1 MQIKIAEN
9 IKALRKAK
17 SLTQEQLAEA
27 LGVTVGAVYKW
38 EVGMS
43 MPEVRMLVEL
53 AEFFEISIDALL
65 GYQQQHDSVRGC
77 VIRIRQSTTNKD
89 FEGAEKELEKA
100 LQKYPNYFDV
110 VYSGAVMYQLKFTE
124 DRDKQTIERSNEL
137 FQRAIS
143 LLYQNQ
149 DTGIGEVS
157 IYNQIANNYMMMGDM
172 KKALE
177 MLKQNNV
184 CHVNSATIGF
194 LHAVKLQ
201 QPKEAEPYLLQAFMN
216 ILGQVIFTMT
226 GLVSMYGHKKD
237 ERAAEAALW
246 ACDFLDSMKAG
257 EGVTYTDKLKAIF
270 MTLYAVQKASEGCLE
285 SAREVMEKAYIL
297 AKQFD
302 EAPVYHLKGIRFVNE
317 EYESL
322 SCFDGL
328 GNTARE
334 AVENQVFQK
343 KSLSEAEEFV
353 KQVWEELKHGKNDF

>member
-17 SLTQEQLAEA
+17 SLTQEQLAES

-38 EVGMS
+38 EVGLS
-43 MPEVRMLVEL
+43 MPEVRMLVEI

-65 GYQQQHDSVRGC
+65 GYEQQHDSVRNS
-77 VIRIRQSTTNKD
+77 VDKIRQHTTNKN
-89 FEGAEKELEKA
+89 FEGAERELEKA

-124 DRDKQTIERSNEL
+124 EREKQAIERSNEL
-137 FQRAIS
+137 FQRAIP

-149 DTGIGEVS
+149 DTGISEVS
-157 IYNQIANNYMMMGDM
+157 ILNQIANNYMMMGDM

-194 LHAVKLQ
+194 LHAVELHQ
-201 QPKEAEPYLLQAFMN
+201 SEEAEPYLFQALMN
-216 ILGQVIFTMT
+216 FFSQVHFIMM
-226 GLVSMYGHKKD
+226 GLVSMYDQQKD

-246 ACDFLDSMKAG
+246 ACDFLDSMKVG
-257 EGVTYTDKLKAIF
+257 EGVTYTDKLKAVF

-285 SAREVMEKAYIL
+285 SAREVTEKAYIL

-317 EYESL
+317 EEENL
-322 SCFDGL
+322 SFFDGL
-328 GNTARE
+328 GNTALE
-334 AVENQVFQK
+334 AVENQVFPKEQ
-343 KSLSEAEEFV
+343 LSEAEEFV
-353 KQVWEELKHGKNDF
+353 KQVWEELKHGKNVL